1 MAERKKNP
9 TAISPRGPLK
19 FPKLDKVDYGT
30 KEYPKANGEYS
41 TKQVLKADAPETKA
55 FLALLAPHYKEA
67 MAVAAEEFK
76 KLKVETRKKL
86 GSVQENSLFTT
97 LYDQETEEPTGYIEF
112 KFAMPASG
120 IRNKGKA
127 DEAKWTAKPAIFD
140 AKGKPMTKVPE
151 IWSGTDAKISFEMQ
165 PYFIPG
171 TGAAGLKLKLK
182 AAQIIDLVSGGQRNA
197 SSYGFGEEDGYAHE
211 DAPASDEDNGGF
223 DNEEGNSSIG
233 TEIGDDI
240 PF

>member
-19 FPKLDKVDYGT
+19 FPKIDKVDYGT
-30 KEYPKANGEYS
+30 KDYPKPNGEYS
-41 TKQVLKADAPETKA
+41 TKLVLEADAPETKA
-55 FLALLAPHYKEA
+55 FLAKLMPIYREA
-67 MAVAAEEFK
+67 MAEAAQKFK
-76 KLKVETRKKL
+76 ELKVETRKKL
-86 GSVQENSLFTT
+86 GKVQENDLFTT

-120 IRNKGKA
+120 ERKDKT
-127 DEAKWTAKPAIFD
+127 KWSAKPSIFD

-151 IWSGTDAKISFEMQ
+151 IWSGTEAKVSFECQ

-182 AAQIIDLVSGGQRNA
+182 AVQIIDLVSGGQRTA
-197 SSYGFGEEDGYAHE
+197 SSFGFGEEDGYTHD
-211 DAPASDEDNGGF
+211 DAPDVPDEDNGGF
-223 DNEEGNSSIG
+223 GDEDSNSSG

>member
-19 FPKLDKVDYGT
+19 FPKIDKVDYGT
-30 KEYPKANGEYS
+30 KEYPKPNGEYS
-41 TKQVLKADAPETKA
+41 TKLVLEADAPETKA
-55 FLALLAPHYKEA
+55 FIDRLMPAYREA
-67 MAVAAEEFK
+67 MADAAQKFK
-76 KLKVETRKKL
+76 ELKVETRKKL
-86 GSVQENSLFTT
+86 GKVQENDLFTT
-97 LYDQETEEPTGYIEF
+97 MYDQDTEEPTGYIEF
-112 KFAMPASG
+112 KFAMAASG
-120 IRNKGKA
+120 ERKDKS
-127 DEAKWTAKPAIFD
+127 KWSAKPSLFD

-151 IWSGTDAKISFEMQ
+151 IWSGTEAKVSFEMQ

-182 AAQIIDLVSGGQRNA
+182 AVQIIELVSGGQRSA
-197 SSYGFGEEDGYAHE
+197 SSFGFGAEDGYEHE
-211 DAPASDEDNGGF
+211 DAPASEEDNGGF
-223 DNEEGNSSIG
+223 ENEEGNSSIG